1 MGGKMS
7 GPLMGLGGLALG
19 GLGGAGLAGAGPL
32 SSMLGGLGKSMGI
45 GGGAAAPAVTQAAGA
60 GGLPAFSPNQLVS
73 MGLPLAAAAMAPVT
87 GGASLAAAP
96 ALAGAAGAGGAAAA
110 PAAAEALGNPLGQ
123 TAMQG
128 LNAMGAGP
136 QAANPYLQ
144 AMGGAGMPQG
154 LAAQSMQR
162 GFTDYMRDPQAGQAA
177 LQAATPS
184 TQQVPQSGIS
194 GGDIAKAGLGMLS
207 GGPYATG
214 GGFAGGDAT
223 NAIAQNPILA
233 AQRAR
238 QQQAQAAG
246 APRQGGGG
254 GPATPA
260 VSQVP

>member
-1 MGGKMS
+1 
-7 GPLMGLGGLALG
+7 
-19 GLGGAGLAGAGPL
+19 
-32 SSMLGGLGKSMGI
+32 
-45 GGGAAAPAVTQAAGA
+45 
-60 GGLPAFSPNQLVS
+60 
-73 MGLPLAAAAMAPVT
+73 
-87 GGASLAAAP
+87 
-96 ALAGAAGAGGAAAA
+96 
-110 PAAAEALGNPLGQ
+110 
-123 TAMQG
+123 MQG

-260 VSQVP
+260 GSQVPQRRLRPQFMPSQMPMAGGGAAGPPAPGNQSAMMRILQMMGGNAPMALGGMG